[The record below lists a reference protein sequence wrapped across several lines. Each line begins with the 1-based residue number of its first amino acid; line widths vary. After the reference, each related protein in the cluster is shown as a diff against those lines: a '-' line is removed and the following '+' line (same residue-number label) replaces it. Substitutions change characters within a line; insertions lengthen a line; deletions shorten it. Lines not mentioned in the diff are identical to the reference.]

1 MVQERKWAALRVST
15 LSGIPTI
22 MIPLFLHC
30 PVSAPGLF
38 LGAHSRRPRQNASG
52 ARGHSPYHEFN
63 TSGWPDVIPN
73 FDL

>member
-1 MVQERKWAALRVST
+1 MVQERKWAALRAST

-38 LGAHSRRPRQNASG
+38 LGAHSRRLRQMPL
-52 ARGHSPYHEFN
+52 ARE
-63 TSGWPDVIPN
+63 DIP
-73 FDL
+73 LISHITRSTTPPGRM